1 MSAFGDVE
9 LVGRNGIAGLIH
21 AARPATTERRTKETL
36 MMTRRGRRVALA
48 IVLGLLSASA
58 GSELA
63 RAASGSD
70 LAAESS
76 TTASAP
82 GAAYNVKV
90 VSDASP
96 DLSDMDSLI
105 ASTTS
110 RWSSSAEKV
119 WALFYWTHMLKR
131 QTAPMVLHGLEVTDP
146 IRNFSDYGFT
156 MCSTISGI
164 NQSLYEAI
172 GLRHQYWD
180 ICNHTVSQVEY
191 DGKFHLVDSSFSNL
205 VTTDDGV
212 TLASLQEVASNAG
225 RLLSERS
232 LYGTSAKGFL
242 TGSDSLR
249 SLVDFVNPS
258 TGGVT
263 GGLQRAFCESGLK
276 YRDYYYNWDRGHRY
290 VLNLRENES
299 YTRYYR
305 RLGTTPE
312 YWVGTEKVSNPD
324 PALRWEVDS
333 GNRFGIRGNGLWTF
347 SPSLAAADWNSA
359 AYRSTNIAS
368 AGGALQPAVVGRV
381 AEVVYK
387 VQAANAITSQTIQ
400 ARFARPNARATA
412 TIAVSL
418 NHGLT
423 WTTVATLGTETGA
436 ALPLAV
442 ALRNEVSG
450 AYETL
455 VRIQMSVPTGETN
468 GVSLTGL
475 TIDTITQVNTKALPK
490 LNVGRNEMYV
500 SLGSQSD
507 TMVLWPELRGDF
519 WKKDV
524 HEWANIASQGVNVPR
539 SYTALVYPAVLNQDA
554 HLTYRMDAPTDIT
567 RAVYGGRLYNFQA
580 GSWIEFQH
588 SFNAGATWIPSY
600 RLTDVQKPY
609 DVVHYETVTNIPAGV
624 RTILFRYVIHNT
636 STLAYRAS
644 GLYAAR
650 MEVNHRPAVSPSQP
664 VDVTMR
670 WKEVRAD
677 RTLVE
682 RSHKQRV
689 ATFPFKYV
697 IDVGGSDHPVMESM
711 RLTVADDADPT
722 RFGYS
727 DGVDAGGEKH
737 LYRKRV
743 DGTNLAVKK
752 PYAVSR
758 TPSGFQGSLPATNTT
773 VLTDGVVGP
782 PASGSFAYWFG
793 QCWTSGQ
800 TVDLDVDLGA
810 LRSVGAVRAHLSG
823 YPFWDA
829 LKGQVQDRVEVLT
842 SADGITFVSRGML
855 QTSLW
860 RKDVPINH
868 MLQDDEKATA
878 WNFELQLP
886 AQVSARYVRYR
897 ATPKRNLCISEL
909 QVLDRVSY
917 QPFDIRIAPP
927 VDPGTP
933 TEPESDPTTNPD
945 PEPNPDPTP
954 DPEPEPGS
962 GPPAE
967 TGATEIVL
975 YAKDAVIAG
984 RWTVT
989 ADATAAGGAR
999 LQNPNAGAAKL
1010 SAPLPAPTDFFE
1022 MTFTAQAGLPYR
1034 LWMRGKATANS
1045 WANDAVYV
1053 QFEGSVDRSSV
1064 PVFRIGSTS
1073 ATTYQLEDCV
1083 NCGLSGWGWQDNGF
1097 GADALGPLVYFAKS
1111 GPQRI
1116 RVQVR
1121 EDGLGIDQVV
1131 LSAAQFLNEAP
1142 GTAQMDT
1149 TILPVSETGTMPNV
1163 APSVALIAP
1172 AAASVFTAPAAI
1184 TVAANAS
1191 DSDGTVARVDFYAN
1205 GTPIGSR
1212 TSAPWSIAWNV
1223 VTTGTYTI
1231 TARATDDRG
1240 DTTTTAGVPVT
1251 VGSQSPI
1258 QPPAPTEVVLY
1269 ARDATVVGGWTLTAD
1284 ATAAGGARL
1293 QNANAN
1299 APKTPALASP
1309 AHYFDLTFNAAAGIP
1324 YRLWIRGQATSNSW
1338 ANDSVSV
1345 QFDGSVTAAGAP
1357 QYRIGTTAATVWT
1370 LEDCVNCG
1378 LSGWGWQ
1385 DNGFGEVAGTTG
1397 PLIYFAMTGPQRIRI
1412 QVREDGVGID
1422 QIVLSAERFLSSSP
1436 GATKSDTT
1444 IVSQ

>member
-1 MSAFGDVE
+1 M
-9 LVGRNGIAGLIH
+9 
-21 AARPATTERRTKETL
+21 T
-36 MMTRRGRRVALA
+36 TRRGRRVALA
-48 IVLGLLSASA
+48 IVLGLLCGIAR
-58 GSELA
+58 SEQA
-63 RAASGSD
+63 RAASGSE
-70 LAAESS
+70 LATESS
-76 TTASAP
+76 TTTSAP

-96 DLSDMDSLI
+96 DLSDMDSFI

-110 RWSSSAEKV
+110 RWATSADKV
-119 WALFYWTHMLKR
+119 WALFYWTHVLKR

-164 NQSLYEAI
+164 NQSLYEAL

-232 LYGTSAKGFL
+232 VYGTSANGFL

-249 SLVDFVNPS
+249 SLADFVNPS
-258 TGGVT
+258 TGSVT
-263 GGLQRAFCESGLK
+263 GGLQRAFCETGLK

-324 PALRWEVDS
+324 PALKWEIDS

-347 SPSLAAADWNSA
+347 SPSFAAADWKSA
-359 AYRSTNIAS
+359 AYRSANITS
-368 AGGALQPAVVGRV
+368 SGGALQPAVVGKV
-381 AEVVYK
+381 ADVVYK
-387 VQAANAITSQTIQ
+387 VQAANAITSQSIQ
-400 ARFARPNARATA
+400 ARFARPNAEATA
-412 TIAVSL
+412 TIAVSV

-423 WTTVATLGTETGA
+423 WTTVAALGTEAGA
-436 ALPLAV
+436 ALPLTA

-455 VRIQMSVPTGETN
+455 VRIQMSVPAGATT

-490 LNVGRNEMYV
+490 LNVGRNEMHV
-500 SLGSQSD
+500 SLGNQSD

-519 WKKDV
+519 WKKDA
-524 HEWANIASQGVNVPR
+524 HASANIASQAVTVPR
-539 SYTALVYPAVLNQDA
+539 AYTALVYPAVLNQNA

-588 SFNAGATWIPSY
+588 SFDAGATWIPSY
-600 RLTDVQKPY
+600 RLTDVRKPY

-624 RTILFRYVIHNT
+624 RSILFRYVIHNT
-636 STLAYRAS
+636 STTAYRAS

-664 VDVTMR
+664 IDVTMR
-670 WKEVRAD
+670 WKEVRSD

-689 ATFPFKYV
+689 VAFPFKYV
-697 IDVGGSDHPVMESM
+697 INIGGSDHPVMESM

-722 RFGYS
+722 PFGYS
-727 DGVDAGGEKH
+727 DSVDAGGQKYLH
-737 LYRKRV
+737 RKRV
-743 DGTNLAVKK
+743 DGANLAVKK
-752 PYAVSR
+752 PYTVSR
-758 TPSGFQGSLPATNTT
+758 VPSGFQGSLGATNTT
-773 VLTDGVVGP
+773 VLTDGVVGA

-810 LRSVGAVRAHLSG
+810 VRSIGAVRAHLSG

-842 SADGITFVSRGML
+842 SIDGITFASRGTL

-897 ATPKRNLCISEL
+897 ALPKRNLCISEL

-927 VDPGTP
+927 VDSGTP
-933 TEPESDPTTNPD
+933 TDPESDPTTNPD
-945 PEPNPDPTP
+945 PVPNPDPTP
-954 DPEPEPGS
+954 DPEPEPGPGT
-962 GPPAE
+962 GPPAG
-967 TGATEIVL
+967 GATEIVL
-975 YAKDAVIAG
+975 YAKDAVVTG
-984 RWTVT
+984 RWMVM
-989 ADATAAGGAR
+989 ADSTAAGGAR
-999 LQNPNAGAAKL
+999 LQNPDAGAAKL
-1010 SAPLPAPTDFFE
+1010 SAPLAAPADFFE
-1022 MTFTAQAGLPYR
+1022 MTFTAEAGRPYR
-1034 LWMRGKATANS
+1034 LWMRAKATANS
-1045 WANDAVYV
+1045 WANDAVHV
-1053 QFEGSVDRSSV
+1053 QFDGSIDRSGL
-1064 PVFRIGSTS
+1064 PIYRIGSTS
-1073 ATTYQLEDCV
+1073 ATAYQLEDCV
-1083 NCGLSGWGWQDNGF
+1083 NCGLAGWGWQDNGF
-1097 GADALGPLVYFAKS
+1097 GAGVLGPLVYFAKT

-1121 EDGLGIDQVV
+1121 EDGLGIDQIV
-1131 LSAAQFLNEAP
+1131 LSAERFLAEAP
-1142 GTAQMDT
+1142 GMAQMDT
-1149 TILPVSETGTMPNV
+1149 TILPASETDAAPNA
-1163 APSVALIAP
+1163 APAIALTAP
-1172 AAASVFTAPAAI
+1172 AAASVFTAPATI
-1184 TVAANAS
+1184 TVAAAAS

-1205 GTPIGSR
+1205 GTAIGSR
-1212 TSAPWSIAWNV
+1212 TAAPWSIAWNV

-1240 DTTTTAGVPVT
+1240 DTTTTPGVVVT
-1251 VGSQSPI
+1251 VGSQSPG
-1258 QPPAPTEVVLY
+1258 QPPAPTEIVLY
-1269 ARDATVVGGWTLTAD
+1269 ARDATIGGGWSVTTD

-1293 QNANAN
+1293 QNANLG
-1299 APKTPALASP
+1299 APKQAALASP
-1309 AHYFDLTFNAAAGIP
+1309 AQYFDLTFNAAAGTP
-1324 YRLWIRGQATSNSW
+1324 YRLWIRGKATSNSW
-1338 ANDSVSV
+1338 TSDSVSV
-1345 QFDGSVTAAGAP
+1345 QFDGSVSASGTP
-1357 QYRIGTTAATVWT
+1357 QYRIGTTSATVWT
-1370 LEDCVNCG
+1370 LEDCVSCG
-1378 LSGWGWQ
+1378 MSGWGWQ
-1385 DNGFGEVAGTTG
+1385 DNGFSEVAGTAG

-1422 QIVLSAERFLSSSP
+1422 QIVLSAERFLSSAP
-1436 GATKSDTT
+1436 GATKNDTT
-1444 IVSQ
+1444 IVSR